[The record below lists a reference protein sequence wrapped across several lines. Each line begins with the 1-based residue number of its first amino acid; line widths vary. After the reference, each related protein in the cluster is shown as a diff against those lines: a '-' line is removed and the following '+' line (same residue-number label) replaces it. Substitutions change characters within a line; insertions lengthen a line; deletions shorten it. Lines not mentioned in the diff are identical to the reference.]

1 MPGFNF
7 SLQKVLDLRK
17 QKEEQA
23 QMALAATERRFKEQQ
38 TLLKELQ
45 NEMRH
50 CEAEYRNR
58 RHLSQGDLW
67 LWGNYRMRL
76 ESEINER
83 ESIIRRIEKKIHK
96 QRKELV
102 DRSKQRELLDKYKE
116 NQKKAYDYEQKQK
129 EQKEFDETATTR
141 FGHKAM

>member
-1 MPGFNF
+1 MPRFNF
-7 SLQKVLDLRK
+7 SLQRVLDFRK

-23 QMALAATERRFKEQQ
+23 QMTLAASERRLKNEQAR
-38 TLLKELQ
+38 LGELQ
-45 NEMRH
+45 NEMRL

-67 LWGNYRMRL
+67 LWGNYRLRL
-76 ESEINER
+76 EAEINER
-83 ESIIRRIEKKIHK
+83 ESIIRRIEKKIKK

-116 NQKKAYDYEQKQK
+116 NQKKAFDYEQKQK

-141 FGHKAM
+141 FGYKTM